1 MKATIMKSFKDNSG
15 LINITDQ
22 SIEIKKGRF
31 IKGDV
36 SHPLFD
42 SSNRYFKRVYC
53 LENSKKNIIYF
64 FNTFGKEA
72 SNNGFH
78 VGFTKLE
85 NQRFLFLQGIHW
97 FQKEENIRYIINVLF
112 LIIGTFVAFLGL
124 SNNE

>member
-1 MKATIMKSFKDNSG
+1 MKSLKDNSG
-15 LINITDQ
+15 LINITNQ

-31 IKGDV
+31 INGDD

-42 SSNRYFKRVYC
+42 SSKTYFKRVYC

-64 FNTFGKEA
+64 FNTFGKE
-72 SNNGFH
+72 STNNGFH

-85 NQRFLFLQGIHW
+85 NQRFLFLQRIHW
-97 FQKEENIRYIINVLF
+97 FQKEENIRYIINILF
-112 LIIGTFVAFLGL
+112 LIFGTVVAFLGL